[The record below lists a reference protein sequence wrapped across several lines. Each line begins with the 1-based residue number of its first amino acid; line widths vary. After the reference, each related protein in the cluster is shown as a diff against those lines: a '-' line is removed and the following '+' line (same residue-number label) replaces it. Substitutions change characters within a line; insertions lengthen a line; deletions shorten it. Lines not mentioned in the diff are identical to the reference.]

1 VARPVGRANTT
12 GPSRISKEAIIS
24 IASRLFQE
32 RGYHATSLEGV
43 AKELGV
49 TRPALYHYFRSK
61 QELLY
66 EIHRMAQARLL
77 AASEEIYALDLEPV
91 DLLRRL
97 LYNHVITIVENA
109 ALVACFFHE
118 ESGLT
123 ARRRN
128 EIRKTRIEYTKA
140 FASVYETGV
149 KRGEFVDV
157 DPSLAAFLMLG
168 ACNWIVN
175 WYRPGGWPPQS
186 IAETASG
193 MLIDGMRSSRSA
205 AGLKD

>member
-1 VARPVGRANTT
+1 VSPEEIVR
-12 GPSRISKEAIIS
+12 
-24 IASRLFQE
+24 IASGLFQQ

-66 EIHRMAQARLL
+66 EIHRTAQARLL

-109 ALVACFFHE
+109 DLVACFFHE

-123 ARRRN
+123 VRRRN

-149 KRGEFVDV
+149 KRGEFADV
-157 DPSLAAFLMLG
+157 DPRLAAFLMLG

-175 WYRPGGWPPQS
+175 WYRPGEWPPQS
-186 IAETASG
+186 IAETASS
-193 MLIDGMRSSRSA
+193 MLIDGMRLSRSV
-205 AGLKD
+205 AGLKH

>member
-1 VARPVGRANTT
+1 VARRLGRGSKNGA
-12 GPSRISKEAIIS
+12 SRVSPEEIVR
-24 IASRLFQE
+24 IASGLFQE

-66 EIHRMAQARLL
+66 EIHRIAQGRLL
-77 AASEEIYALDLEPV
+77 AASKEIYALDLEPV

-109 ALVACFFHE
+109 DLVACFFHE

-123 ARRRN
+123 TRRRS
-128 EIRKTRIEYTKA
+128 EIRKTRVEYTKA
-140 FASVYETGV
+140 FASVYEAGV
-149 KRGEFVDV
+149 ERGEFVDV
-157 DPSLAAFLMLG
+157 DPMLAAFLMLG

-175 WYRPGGWPPQS
+175 WYRPGEWPPQS
-186 IAETASG
+186 IAEAASN
-193 MLIDGMRSSRSA
+193 MLIDGMHLSRSV
-205 AGLKD
+205 AGLKH

>member
-1 VARPVGRANTT
+1 M
-12 GPSRISKEAIIS
+12 SKEAIIS
-24 IASRLFQE
+24 IASRLFQT

-66 EIHRMAQARLL
+66 EIHRIAQGRLL

-97 LYNHVITIVENA
+97 LYKHVITIVENA
-109 ALVACFFHE
+109 DLVACFFHE

-123 ARRRN
+123 KWRRN

-140 FASVYETGV
+140 FASVYEAGV

-157 DPSLAAFLMLG
+157 DPMLAAFLMLG

-175 WYRPGGWPPQS
+175 WYRPGEWPPEN
-186 IAETASG
+186 IAETASS
-193 MLIDGMRSSRSA
+193 LLVDGMVSSHSVA
-205 AGLKD
+205 ALKD